1 MNNQTGGVKL
11 VDTIPDEEK
20 VGFRPVSSMIENPES
35 SISLLTAGSLYG
47 FMFNFKIDKTD
58 SKYRT
63 LDTAYRFTNPVEQFI
78 LKIVVTVGKNHSRG
92 SLGALAGVEKRS
104 ERETLFCKEAELQQT
119 IWIRSIT
126 GGKPAICPP
135 VANFAV
141 FKNAEGKQ
149 LLELITKR
157 TPPGPPSRTS
167 WLEYLTGLTPFATSL
182 PIVPTKIAALEFLKA
197 TLEDKPKIGIG
208 VLTMPTITNSTT
220 LFDFY
225 SLPEGGNFNGLK
237 ITYRNKMKAFA
248 YVIAQTVR
256 LFVHIGVI
264 HYDLH
269 LKNAIIYITDD
280 KQIKGMLIDFGQ
292 ALDITAPVGTDP
304 VLLADHAEE
313 NAKKEE
319 FFNRQ
324 FATTNLSD
332 EDKAAFMFD
341 VMDYLA
347 DKGGYDITNPKGYQM
362 SWYESFRDRSS
373 AGNNGIIMRE
383 AFNILITLTV
393 NIDSKLGNATI
404 QGLLADGSISNI
416 YEHSVDDKGNI
427 KYVSPEEI
435 LDTSAGDVGKK
446 ISLSDSDAESDSDED
461 KMYGPFPGGGKRK
474 IKKYRRTR
482 NKNKKTNK
490 TVKTQIRQ

>member
-47 FMFNFKIDKTD
+47 FMFNFKVNKTD

-104 ERETLFCKEAELQQT
+104 ERETMFCKEAELQQK
-119 IWIRSIT
+119 IWVRSIT

-157 TPPGPPSRTS
+157 TPPGPPSRTT
-167 WLEYLTGLTPFATSL
+167 WLEYLTGLTPFAASL
-182 PIVPTKIAALEFLKA
+182 PIVPTKIAALEFLKH
-197 TLEDKPKIGIG
+197 TLEDRPKFGIG

-225 SLPEGGNFNGLK
+225 SLPEGSNFNGLNIK
-237 ITYRNKMKAFA
+237 YRNKMTAFA

-269 LKNAIIYITDD
+269 LKNALIYITDD

-292 ALDITAPVGTDP
+292 ALDITASVGTDP
-304 VLLADHAEE
+304 SLLADQAEE
-313 NAKKEE
+313 NAKKED

-362 SWYESFRDRSS
+362 SWYESFRDRSGT
-373 AGNNGIIMRE
+373 GNKRIMKE
-383 AFNILITLTV
+383 AFDILITLTV

-404 QGLLADGSISNI
+404 QRLVADGLILNI

-435 LDTSAGDVGKK
+435 LDASASDAGKK
-446 ISLSDSDAESDSDED
+446 NSLSDSDAESDSDND
-461 KMYGPFPGGGKRK
+461 TMFGVFPGGGKRK
-474 IKKYRRTR
+474 IKKNRRTR
-482 NKNKKTNK
+482 NKNKKTTK